1 MQCFFGYRKIYNYP
15 DIYQYP
21 IAKKKITFEY
31 ISYKII
37 IQTLQT
43 LKYIFFTPQVDVV
56 E

>member
-21 IAKKKITFEY
+21 ITKKKITFEY

-37 IQTLQT
+37 IQILT

>member
-21 IAKKKITFEY
+21 ITKKKITFEY

-37 IQTLQT
+37 IQTLA